1 MTSATKV
8 LINTAVLIVLCLS
21 SSIAS
26 AKDSINTTLFGNLAI
41 EGYDTV
47 AYFTQ
52 SHGIE
57 GSREFEITWMEAKW
71 RFASAEH
78 RDLFV
83 ANPEK
88 YAPQYGGY
96 CAYAVAK
103 NSTASIEPEQ
113 FEIVGGRLYLNYS
126 AKIKSRWLG
135 RRDEFIVAADANWPS
150 VID

>member
-1 MTSATKV
+1 MTSATKIF
-8 LINTAVLIVLCLS
+8 INTAVLISLCFG

-47 AYFTQ
+47 AYFT
-52 SHGIE
+52 E
-57 GSREFEITWMEAKW
+57 NRAKKGSREFETTWMEAKW

-113 FEIVGGRLYLNYS
+113 FEIVDGRLYLNYN
-126 AKIKSRWLG
+126 AKIKSRWLDQ
-135 RRDEFIVAADANWPS
+135 RDEFIVAADANWPS